1 LFYTWNDKSGQDGAG
16 VRDLN
21 DLRFFAAVVS
31 SGGFSSAARE
41 LGLPKSRLS
50 RRIAQLEADLGVRL
64 LERSTRRLTVTD
76 VGREVYAQALTA
88 TAAAEAATEAAMRV
102 RAEPQGLVRLSC
114 PLNLHDSIARR
125 LPALLTDHPRLRL
138 QILSTNRRVDLI
150 EERVD
155 IAVRV
160 RERLDTDGELQMR
173 RIGVSRRIVV
183 ASPAFVRDH
192 GLPDAPRDLAG
203 LPLVDS
209 NEGPG
214 RSIWRLSAGEDSH
227 DQVEFDARLAAGDL
241 KTLLAA
247 ALAGVGAA
255 LLPAVDCRP
264 HLEAER
270 LVRLLPAWGAADG
283 VLHLVFISRRSMLPS
298 VRAVIDFAAEAL
310 VEAVQ

>member
-1 LFYTWNDKSGQDGAG
+1 M
-16 VRDLN
+16 RDLN

-64 LERSTRRLTVTD
+64 LERSTRRLKVTE
-76 VGREVYAQALTA
+76 VGQEVYAQAVTA

-114 PLNLHDSIARR
+114 PLNLHDAVARR
-125 LPALLTDHPRLRL
+125 LPAFLTNHPRLRL

-155 IAVRV
+155 VAVRV
-160 RERLDTDGELQMR
+160 RERLDTDGDLQMR

-183 ASPAFVRDH
+183 ASPDFVRSH
-192 GLPDAPRDLAG
+192 GEPHTPQDLVG
-203 LPLVDS
+203 LPLVDA
-209 NEGPG
+209 NEGAG
-214 RSIWRLSAGEDSH
+214 QSVWRLSAGEEAH
-227 DQVEFDARLAAGDL
+227 HVVEFDARLAAGDL

-255 LLPAVDCRP
+255 LLPKIDCWAD
-264 HLEAER
+264 LEAGR
-270 LVRLLPAWGAADG
+270 LVRLLPEWGAADG
-283 VLHLVFISRRSMLPS
+283 VLHLVFTSRRGMLPS
-298 VRAVIDFAAEAL
+298 GRAVIDFAAEAL
-310 VEAVQ
+310 VEAAQ

>member
-1 LFYTWNDKSGQDGAG
+1 MQ
-16 VRDLN
+16 DLN

-50 RRIAQLEADLGVRL
+50 RRIAQLEAELGVRL
-64 LERSTRRLTVTD
+64 LERSTRRLKITE
-76 VGREVYAQALTA
+76 VGQEIYAQAVTA

-114 PLNLHDSIARR
+114 PLNLHDTVARR
-125 LPALLTDHPRLRL
+125 LPIFLNDHPRLRL

-155 IAVRV
+155 VAVRV
-160 RERLDTDGELQMR
+160 RERLDTDGDLQMR
-173 RIGVSRRIVV
+173 RIGLNQRILV
-183 ASPAFVRDH
+183 ASPGFVRSH
-192 GLPDAPRDLAG
+192 GEPGAPEHLAG

-209 NEGPG
+209 NEGLG
-214 RSIWRLSAGEDSH
+214 QSVWRLSAGDARHCS
-227 DQVEFDARLAAGDL
+227 VEFDARLAAGDF

-247 ALAGVGAA
+247 AVAGVGAA
-255 LLPAVDCRP
+255 LLPRIECGAD
-264 HLEAER
+264 LDAGR
-270 LVRLLPAWGAADG
+270 LVRLLPEWGAADG
-283 VLHLVFISRRSMLPS
+283 ILHLVFTSRRSMLPS

-310 VEAVQ
+310 VEAAQ

>member
-1 LFYTWNDKSGQDGAG
+1 M
-16 VRDLN
+16 RDLN

-50 RRIAQLEADLGVRL
+50 RRVAQLEADLGVRL
-64 LERSTRRLTVTD
+64 LERSTRRLKVTE

-102 RAEPQGLVRLSC
+102 HAEPQGLVRLSC
-114 PLNLHDSIARR
+114 PLNLHDALARR
-125 LPALLTDHPRLRL
+125 LPAFLTGHPRLRL
-138 QILSTNRRVDLI
+138 QILTTNRRVDLI

-155 IAVRV
+155 VAVRV
-160 RERLDTDGELQMR
+160 RERLDTDGDLQMR
-173 RIGVSRRIVV
+173 RIGLSRRIVV
-183 ASPAFVRDH
+183 ASPDFVHDH
-192 GLPDAPRDLAG
+192 GQPGAPQDLAG
-203 LPLVDS
+203 LPLADA
-209 NEGPG
+209 NEGAG

-241 KTLLAA
+241 RTLLAA

-255 LLPAVDCRP
+255 LLPVVECRA
-264 HLEAER
+264 HLEAGR
-270 LVRLLPAWGAADG
+270 LVRLLPEWAAADG

-298 VRAVIDFAAEAL
+298 VRAVIDFVAEAL
-310 VEAVQ
+310 VEEVQ

>member
-1 LFYTWNDKSGQDGAG
+1 M
-16 VRDLN
+16 RDLN

-64 LERSTRRLTVTD
+64 LERSTRRLKVTE
-76 VGREVYAQALTA
+76 VGREVYAQAVTA

-114 PLNLHDSIARR
+114 PLNLHDAVARR
-125 LPALLTDHPRLRL
+125 LPTFLTDHPRLRL

-155 IAVRV
+155 VAVRV
-160 RERLDTDGELQMR
+160 RERLDTDGDLQMR
-173 RIGVSRRIVV
+173 RIGLSRRIVV
-183 ASPAFVRDH
+183 ASPDFVRDH
-192 GLPDAPRDLAG
+192 GEPGAPPDLTG
-203 LPLVDS
+203 LPLVDA
-209 NEGPG
+209 NEGVG
-214 RSIWRLSAGEDSH
+214 RSTWRLSAGEDSH
-227 DQVEFDARLAAGDL
+227 DQIEFDARLAVGDL

-255 LLPAVDCRP
+255 LLPQLECRA
-264 HLEAER
+264 HLDAGR
-270 LVRLLPAWGAADG
+270 LVRLLPEWGAADG
-283 VLHLVFISRRSMLPS
+283 ILHLVFTSRRSMLPS

-310 VEAVQ
+310 VDATQ